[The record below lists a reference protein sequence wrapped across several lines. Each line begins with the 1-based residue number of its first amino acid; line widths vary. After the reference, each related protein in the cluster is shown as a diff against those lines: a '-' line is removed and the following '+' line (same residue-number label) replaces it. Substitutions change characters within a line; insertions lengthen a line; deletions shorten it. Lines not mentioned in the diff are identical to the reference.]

1 MGAAAAALSCC
12 RKGDGIARRRG
23 VLRARHA
30 GLCPAGGRVR
40 GCRLGVAAIFCSGL
54 PTVGRAC
61 RRPAVSPGGGR
72 AAAVAD
78 KSLVCPST
86 RRNADEIH
94 ITVRFRP
101 YGRLGWESRKTWLGV
116 RTSIRPSRTA
126 GGIPPRARGF
136 PGKPNRAS
144 RTWWYS
150 GTASRADQPRTSTTR
165 RRVGSLPRES
175 RAAGGPSEN

>member
-1 MGAAAAALSCC
+1 MRFTLQCVSDSTGVS
-12 RKGDGIARRRG
+12 DGR
-23 VLRARHA
+23 VENL
-30 GLCPAGGRVR
+30 AGG
-40 GCRLGVAAIFCSGL
+40 ADINS
-54 PTVGRAC
+54 
-61 RRPAVSPGGGR
+61 AVEDR
-72 AAAVAD
+72 
-78 KSLVCPST
+78 
-86 RRNADEIH
+86 
-94 ITVRFRP
+94 
-101 YGRLGWESRKTWLGV
+101 
-116 RTSIRPSRTA
+116 